1 MEKNTNKFVR
11 KPNNF
16 LGLILFTI
24 IYFLVQNVIYPLLG
38 FLFWFSFTLIFGGI
52 ADALGILKIKEIQVI
67 LTYLFYC
74 VCLVILS
81 GFMCY
86 LGYLCKDF
94 LGKMNK
100 IGLNTAMIV
109 ILIYFLYKAVVGDQN
124 SIIDAL
130 IDEKKYI
137 FCTIFH
143 ISYIMGAFHSDKVKK
158 VLDRIKFK
166 RKK

>member
-1 MEKNTNKFVR
+1 MR

-24 IYFLVQNVIYPLLG
+24 IYFLVQNIIYPLLG
-38 FLFWFSFTLIFGGI
+38 LLFWFSFMLIFGGI
-52 ADALGILKIKEIQVI
+52 VDALGILKVKGSEVI
-67 LTYLFYC
+67 FTYIFYC
-74 VCLVILS
+74 ICLAILF
-81 GFMCY
+81 GFMYY
-86 LGYLCKDF
+86 LGYLCKEF

-100 IGLNTAMIV
+100 KGLNIVMIV

-137 FCTIFH
+137 FCIMSH
-143 ISYIMGAFHSDKVKK
+143 ILFIIGAFYSDKVKK
-158 VLDRIKFK
+158 ILDRIKFK
-166 RKK
+166 RK

>member
-1 MEKNTNKFVR
+1 MKKNTNKLTS
-11 KPNNF
+11 KTKEF

-38 FLFWFSFTLIFGGI
+38 ILFWLFFTLIFGGI
-52 ADALGILKIKEIQVI
+52 ADALGILKIKEIQVV

-74 VCLVILS
+74 ICLVILS
-81 GFMCY
+81 GVMCY
-86 LGYLCKDF
+86 LGYLYKDF

-100 IGLNTAMIV
+100 IGLNTVMIV

>member
-1 MEKNTNKFVR
+1 MEKNTDKLIT

-24 IYFLVQNVIYPLLG
+24 IYFLVQNIIYPLLG
-38 FLFWFSFTLIFGGI
+38 LLFWFSFMLIFGGI
-52 ADALGILKIKEIQVI
+52 VDALGILKVKGSEVI
-67 LTYLFYC
+67 FTYIFYC
-74 VCLVILS
+74 ICFAILF
-81 GFMCY
+81 GFMYY
-86 LGYLCKDF
+86 LGYLCKEF

-100 IGLNTAMIV
+100 KGLNIVMIV

-137 FCTIFH
+137 FCIMSH
-143 ISYIMGAFHSDKVKK
+143 ILFIIGAFYSDKVKK

-166 RKK
+166 RK

>member
-1 MEKNTNKFVR
+1 MKKDTDKLIT

-16 LGLILFTI
+16 LGLILFAI

-74 VCLVILS
+74 ICLIILS

-100 IGLNTAMIV
+100 IGLNIVMIV
-109 ILIYFLYKAVVGDQN
+109 ILIYFLYKAIVGDQN
-124 SIIDAL
+124 SIINAL

-137 FCTIFH
+137 LCTISH
-143 ISYIMGAFHSDKVKK
+143 VSYIIGAFYSDKVDKI
-158 VLDRIKFK
+158 LGRIKFK
-166 RKK
+166 RK

>member
-1 MEKNTNKFVR
+1 MKKNINKLTS
-11 KPNNF
+11 KTKEF

-38 FLFWFSFTLIFGGI
+38 ILFWLFFTLIFGGI
-52 ADALGILKIKEIQVI
+52 ADALGILKIKEIQVV

-74 VCLVILS
+74 ICLVILS
-81 GFMCY
+81 GVMCY
-86 LGYLCKDF
+86 LGYLYKDF

-100 IGLNTAMIV
+100 IGLNTVMIV